1 MLPILVPSPLT
12 AHRQEVFTLRNRPL
26 KSQLSQSHGG
36 GLIFHGLLSV
46 GTTNLPSHTT
56 GSFNPFWEP

>member
-1 MLPILVPSPLT
+1 M
-12 AHRQEVFTLRNRPL
+12 LRNRPL

-56 GSFNPFWEP
+56 GGFNPFWEL